1 MGYNKGAEVLNAKIY
16 LQQLKKLDIAINQK
30 IWEYDKLTIDL
41 KKSSL
46 SASSYNEL
54 LHKKNLLEDEINS
67 EIDHLIQKKH
77 IIINQIQ
84 GLENPFHTQVLFK
97 KYVEYKS
104 VRIIMLE
111 LHYGRTHV
119 CRLITSA
126 LKEFEQKF
134 LKDGTKWD
142 FF

>member
-1 MGYNKGAEVLNAKIY
+1 MTAKTY
-16 LQQLKKLDIAINQK
+16 LQQLQKLDISINQK
-30 IWEYDKLTIDL
+30 VWESHKLTIDL
-41 KKSSL
+41 NKGSL
-46 SASSYNEL
+46 SANSYHKL
-54 LHKKNLLEDEINS
+54 LHQKHLLENEINS
-67 EIDHLIQKKH
+67 EIDYLIQKKH

-84 GLENPFHTQVLFK
+84 GLENPSHTQVLFK

-104 VRIIMLE
+104 VRIIMNE

-119 CRLITSA
+119 CRLISSA